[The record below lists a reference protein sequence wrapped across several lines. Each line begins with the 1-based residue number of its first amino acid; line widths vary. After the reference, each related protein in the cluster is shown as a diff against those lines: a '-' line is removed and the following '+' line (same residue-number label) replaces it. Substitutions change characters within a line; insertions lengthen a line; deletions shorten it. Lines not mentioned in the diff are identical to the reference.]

1 MRDGMK
7 RKLIALLLAAFAGC
21 VTGFAQNVRDL
32 IISEA
37 QTDSVELDNGYGQK
51 AAWIEL
57 FNTSNG
63 SVKFGGCFLTND
75 RNDLRR
81 YLIPKNDLKCV
92 LGPRQSVLFFADGDA
107 SKGSFHCSF
116 SLKAG
121 ETVYLV
127 SNDGRTIVD
136 SLCIP
141 AGLEAGMS
149 IAKFANDP
157 KAIVFDDIH
166 PARPTP
172 GSYHH
177 NPVYDEDGNILEESK
192 AEKLMRTDP
201 HGFTLTLVAVG
212 VVFLALVVLYLCYT
226 LVGAICTGKFRRPEG
241 KKAARKAGKK
251 AGKDGK
257 AGSKAAEGEIAAAIA
272 LALRLEGGNE
282 TEAAIALAL
291 DRYLNESVHDNE
303 SYVITIRRK

>member
-1 MRDGMK
+1 M
-7 RKLIALLLAAFAGC
+7 LLAAFAGC

-241 KKAARKAGKK
+241 KKAGKK
-251 AGKDGK
+251 AGK
-257 AGSKAAEGEIAAAIA
+257 AGKAAEGEIAAAIA

>member
-92 LGPRQSVLFFADGDA
+92 LGPRQSGLFFADGDA

-241 KKAARKAGKK
+241 KKAGKK
-251 AGKDGK
+251 AGK
-257 AGSKAAEGEIAAAIA
+257 AGKAAEGEIAAAIA

>member
-192 AEKLMRTDP
+192 AEKLLRTDP

-241 KKAARKAGKK
+241 KKAGKK
-251 AGKDGK
+251 AGK
-257 AGSKAAEGEIAAAIA
+257 AGKAAEGEIAAAIA

>member
-7 RKLIALLLAAFAGC
+7 RRLIALLLAAFAGC

-121 ETVYLV
+121 ETVFLV

-241 KKAARKAGKK
+241 KKAGKK
-251 AGKDGK
+251 AGK
-257 AGSKAAEGEIAAAIA
+257 AGKAAEGEIAAAIA